1 MNTDISFLPEK
12 KQEELKQLTAFIV
25 KEIQPVLVI
34 LFGSYARN
42 TWVNDKYY
50 KDGVYYTYQSDYDV
64 LVVTKNDLSKGTSG
78 KWNQIEH
85 RADQFSY
92 SAPISLI
99 QHGLGFLKK
108 ELRVG
113 SYFFTDIIK
122 EGILLH
128 DTGVSDELKPGE
140 VDPEEVKKR
149 AKEDFEYWHSSANV
163 FFSQFMHAFRDGHYV
178 QSVFELHQT
187 TERYYTALLLVF
199 TGYKPKSHDLKRL
212 RKSAI
217 LIDSDFREIFPQDTP
232 VQQAHFELLRR
243 AYIDARYN
251 KNYVVTVEDLEYLM
265 LQVSALKSLV
275 ERVCWK
281 KLEMKAVVNTQHDK
295 YE

>member
-42 TWVNDKYY
+42 KWVDDKYY
-50 KDGVYYTYQSDYDV
+50 ENGIYYTYQSDYDV
-64 LVVTKNDLSKGTSG
+64 LVVTKNDLSKATSG

-85 RADQFSY
+85 RADQFHY

-99 QHGLGFLKK
+99 QHGFGFLKK

-128 DTGVSDELKPGE
+128 DTGVSEELKPGE

-149 AKEDFEYWHSSANV
+149 AKEDFEYWHNNAKE
-163 FFSQFMHAFRDGHYV
+163 FFIDFMNAFKRESYKK
-178 QSVFELHQT
+178 SIFELHQA
-187 TERYYTALLLVF
+187 TEGYYTALLLVF

-217 LIDSDFREIFPQDTP
+217 LIHPDFREIFPQDTP
-232 VQQAHFELLRR
+232 EQKEHFERLRR
-243 AYIDARYN
+243 AYIDARYD
-251 KNYVVTVEDLEYLM
+251 KNYIITVEDLEYLM
-265 LQVSALKSLV
+265 LHVSALKSLV

-281 KLEMKAVVNTQHDK
+281 KLGMKEK
-295 YE
+295 